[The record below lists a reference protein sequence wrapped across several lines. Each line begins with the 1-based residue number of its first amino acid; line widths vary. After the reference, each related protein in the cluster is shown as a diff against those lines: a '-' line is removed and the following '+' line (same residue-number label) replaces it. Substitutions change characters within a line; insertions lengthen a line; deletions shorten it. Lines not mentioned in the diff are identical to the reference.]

1 MSDDRD
7 TAPPNVPPST
17 RTDTD
22 YSPGSDRDV
31 EALQDDQAGSRAL
44 DDPDIDR
51 DAVGVL
57 PGTGDPTD
65 DGDVAVDPDEVHIP
79 RRPDA
84 DSVGP
89 VADRHTAVP
98 DDRP

>member
-1 MSDDRD
+1 MSDDP
-7 TAPPNVPPST
+7 TEAPPNVPPST

-22 YSPGSDRDV
+22 YSPGSERDV
-31 EALQDDQAGSRAL
+31 RALQDDQAGSRAL
-44 DDPDIDR
+44 QDPDIDR

-65 DGDVAVDPDEVHIP
+65 DGDVAVDPGEVRIP

-89 VADRHTAVP
+89 VAGRESAVP
-98 DDRP
+98 DDEP